1 MATRISGL
9 TSGLDTEALVNAMV
23 SGYKAKVTKN
33 KQAQQSLQYK
43 RDALKSINSD
53 VYNLFSSV
61 DKLRWSSSYS
71 LKSTTVSD
79 KTKAKVKAS
88 DSSVNGTQSLEIK
101 ELAQAGYLT
110 GGNVKGET
118 ALSAKTKLSDIY
130 TTTGGN
136 KNSFAGGSVSVSV
149 AGKENSIAFTEDMT
163 AQDFVNKLKDAGLNA
178 SFDAANGRFFISS
191 KNSGV
196 DNDFTLVAKDANG
209 LSSLKALGLYSINE
223 SDIAEYQKWADYN
236 NLSPAE
242 WEAFV
247 DEQYKSQAITYEARA
262 NSYANTFNSSLA
274 QVKSNTSEMNSL
286 LDTFKDSDGNRIINN
301 SAEAKAKADELLANR
316 DSGTGPYAAY
326 VKTNPDGTQ
335 MMDETGALVY
345 DTEAMKAADPN
356 LFSQFE
362 KDTAEIKRYRNAET
376 KLKDFETKIAENQAK
391 MNELETAHKVNV
403 EKDTNGDVVKATA
416 LTSADGSHWDSLVA
430 EVNTDNQIARDALSV
445 ELRNRVNSS
454 IAMLSQI
461 SLGEVSEGA
470 VRLSGSNAKITL
482 NGAEFISQSN
492 NFSINGLS
500 IEATAKTESAI
511 TITTST
517 DTQGLYD
524 KIKDFLQQY
533 NEVVNKIS
541 KLYNAEAAKG
551 YEPLTDEQ
559 KEKMSE
565 TEINKWETKVKDAIL
580 RRDGTLSS
588 ILTTMTGS
596 MAQVFDVD
604 GKKYGLSTFGI
615 KTLGY
620 FSAKNNDNYAF
631 HIDGDADDKATAGNS
646 DKLMAAIIADPEKV
660 TGFFQK
666 LSSSLY
672 DSLNKKMKSTSLSS
686 AYTIYNDKKMD
697 KEYKDYSKVIKKWE
711 KKVTEMEDFYYK
723 KFASME
729 KTLSKLQS
737 STSSLS
743 SFFGK

>member
-9 TSGLDTEALVNAMV
+9 TSGLDTEALVSAMV
-23 SGYKAKVTKN
+23 SGYKAKVTKS

-43 RDALKSINSD
+43 KDALKSINSD

-61 DKLRWSSSYS
+61 DKLRWSSAYS

-79 KTKAKVKAS
+79 STKAKVKAS
-88 DSSVNGTQSLEIK
+88 DSSVNGTQKLEIK

-118 ALSAKTKLSDIY
+118 ALTGKTKLSDIY
-130 TTTGGN
+130 TFTGGN
-136 KNSFAGGSVSVSV
+136 KNSFAGGAVSVSV
-149 AGKENSIAFTEDMT
+149 AGKETSIALTPDMT

-178 SFDAANGRFFISS
+178 NFDAANGRFFISS
-191 KNSGV
+191 KTSGEE
-196 DNDFTLVAKDANG
+196 NDFTLVAKDADG
-209 LSSLKALGLYSINE
+209 LSSLKALGLYAI
-223 SDIAEYQKWADYN
+223 DAGTIAEYQKWADYA
-236 NLSPAE
+236 NLSSAE
-242 WEAFV
+242 WESFV
-247 DEQYKSQAITYEARA
+247 DEQYKSQTITYEARA
-262 NSYANTFNSSLA
+262 NSYASAFNSALA
-274 QVKSNTSEMNSL
+274 QVKSYNKSMNDL

-301 SAEAKAKADELLANR
+301 SAEAKAKADELLSIR
-316 DSGTGPYAAY
+316 DSAASPYAAY
-326 VKTNPDGTQ
+326 VKLNPDGTQ
-335 MMDETGALVY
+335 MHDEDGALVY
-345 DTEAMKAADPN
+345 DTEAMKAADAD
-356 LFSQFE
+356 LYSQFE
-362 KDTAEIKRYRNAET
+362 KDTAEIKRYRNAEK
-376 KLKDFETKIAENQAK
+376 KLKDFETKISENQAK
-391 MNELETAHKVNV
+391 MDELETGNKVNV
-403 EKDTNGDVVKATA
+403 ERDTNGDVVKAIA
-416 LTSADGSHWDSLVA
+416 LTSADGSKWDALVS
-430 EVNTDNQIARDALSV
+430 EVNTDNQNARDALSV

-454 IAMLSQI
+454 IAMLSQMNV
-461 SLGEVSEGA
+461 GEVSEGA
-470 VRLSGSNAKITL
+470 VRLSGSNAKINL

-500 IEATAKTESAI
+500 IEATAKTEGAI
-511 TITTST
+511 TVTTAT

-541 KLYNAEAAKG
+541 KLYNAESAKG
-551 YEPLTDEQ
+551 YDPLTDEQ

-565 TEINKWETKVKDAIL
+565 TEINKWETKVKNSIL
-580 RRDGTLSS
+580 RRDDTLSG
-588 ILTTMTGS
+588 ILNTMAGS
-596 MAQVFDVD
+596 MAKVFEVD
-604 GKKYGLSTFGI
+604 GKNYGLSTFGI

-620 FSAKNNDNYAF
+620 FSSKNNDKYAY
-631 HIDGDADDKATAGNS
+631 HIDGDADDKATAGNN
-646 DKLMAAIIADPEKV
+646 DKLMAAIVADPEKV

-666 LSSSLY
+666 LSTSLY

-686 AYTIYNDKKMD
+686 AYTIYNDKKMES
-697 KEYKDYSKVIKKWE
+697 EYKDYSKIIKKWE
-711 KKVTEMEDFYYK
+711 KKTAEMEDYYYK